1 MLYLFLSSVWLLI
14 VNLSPSNFLMY
25 SAERRQQILE
35 LVEKDARVSVAE
47 LACQFDVSRASIRR
61 DLNYLY
67 SSGLLERTYGGA
79 LRNSE
84 KNGEAPFAERRVAQL
99 DEKEKIGKAA
109 AQFVP
114 EGGTIFMDGGTTTE
128 CIVPYLQ
135 TKTPLTVVTYGLNV
149 VNRLVSNEQITV
161 IAIGGTLHR
170 RSQTFNGILALDML
184 QAHNLH
190 FDVAFIAA
198 SGVSAEAGV
207 TNASLEE
214 ISIKRYAVAA
224 AQQTILLVDSSKVGV
239 IATGRIV
246 PIEKVHRLVTSNKAP
261 KHELDA
267 LRLRGVEIEL
277 VA

>member
-1 MLYLFLSSVWLLI
+1 
-14 VNLSPSNFLMY
+14 MY

-128 CIVPYLQ
+128 CIVPYQ
-135 TKTPLTVVTYGLNV
+135 HTSAATSYCGADGLGV
-149 VNRLVSNEQITV
+149 LCCC
-161 IAIGGTLHR
+161 LK
-170 RSQTFNGILALDML
+170 
-184 QAHNLH
+184 
-190 FDVAFIAA
+190 
-198 SGVSAEAGV
+198 SGWG
-207 TNASLEE
+207 
-214 ISIKRYAVAA
+214 
-224 AQQTILLVDSSKVGV
+224 D
-239 IATGRIV
+239 
-246 PIEKVHRLVTSNKAP
+246 
-261 KHELDA
+261 
-267 LRLRGVEIEL
+267 RLRMQ
-277 VA
+277 